1 MAAWLQAHPGVEVI
15 CRDRAGCYA
24 EGATRGAPDAIQVAD
39 RWHLMHNLSD
49 AVNKAVAHHRRCLQP
64 APEPSAPAHSA
75 TETVSPAEPAPA
87 GLRVQRTRAR
97 HAEVHALHQQGVGVY
112 VIARRLGLDPKT
124 VRRYAEAADPDL
136 LLGPNGTARDSI
148 LDRYK
153 GYLQQRCKDGI
164 TGTTELLAEIRARGY
179 RGGERTLRRYLIN
192 LRGCDQPTLAPPPV
206 PPARDITGWIM
217 RPDGKLTEE
226 HRAELQRLCDLC
238 PDLVTIRDLARGF
251 TDLVR
256 TLGGAHLEAWVK
268 QAE

>member
-1 MAAWLQAHPGVEVI
+1 
-15 CRDRAGCYA
+15 
-24 EGATRGAPDAIQVAD
+24 
-39 RWHLMHNLSD
+39 
-49 AVNKAVAHHRRCLQP
+49 
-64 APEPSAPAHSA
+64 
-75 TETVSPAEPAPA
+75 
-87 GLRVQRTRAR
+87 
-97 HAEVHALHQQGVGVY
+97 
-112 VIARRLGLDPKT
+112 
-124 VRRYAEAADPDL
+124 
-136 LLGPNGTARDSI
+136 RDSI

-268 QAE
+268 QAEHGAIAEIRSFAAGLRKDWDAVTAGLTMQWSSGAVEGNVNRIKMLSSSRGHRSPRLSQNRT